1 MTSPYIHP
9 YPDYVIESIEDQM
22 HETYSARGIPVTVEE
37 VLEWL
42 WQAQRIDTPEQ
53 LKEQVPDFATII
65 DKDGDAYKAFEAQ
78 NPDMF
83 PVRVVYWKDN

>member
-9 YPDYVIESIEDQM
+9 YPDYVVEAIEDQM
-22 HETYSARGIPVTVEE
+22 QEIYGVRTIPVGVEE

-42 WQAQRIDTPEQ
+42 WQAQRVDSLEQ
-53 LKEQVPDFATII
+53 LQEKVPDFATII
-65 DKDGDAYKAFEAQ
+65 DKDGDAYKAFEIH

-83 PVRVVYWKDN
+83 PVRVVYWKD